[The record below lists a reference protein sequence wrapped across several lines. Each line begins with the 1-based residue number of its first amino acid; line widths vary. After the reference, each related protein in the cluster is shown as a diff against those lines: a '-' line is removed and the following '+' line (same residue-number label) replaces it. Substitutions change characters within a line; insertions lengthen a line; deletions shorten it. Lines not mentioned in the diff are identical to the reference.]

1 MYDAR
6 CIVRL
11 DKYTCSCGR
20 WQLNGIPYP
29 HACAAIYLHKGKPE
43 KYVDACYKMEKYMEG
58 YAPRVYGME
67 GPNTWPTDDP
77 CDLIMP
83 PIVRRAPS
91 RPKITR

>member
-77 CDLIMP
+77 CDPIMP